1 MKSEKNIFIAFLLN
15 LFFSLLEL
23 IGGIFTGS
31 VSIISDALH
40 DMGDAI
46 SIGIAF
52 LFERKSKKPPDE
64 KYTYGYIG
72 YSIIGSVITT
82 LILLFGSVAVIFNA
96 IDKLINPTKINFNG
110 MIFLALIG
118 VLISITATV
127 FTRGGDSLN
136 QKAVNLHM
144 LEDTLGWV
152 AVLIGAII
160 MKFTDLSII
169 DPLISICVAAF
180 IFINAIKNLKSAFLL
195 FLNKAPNN
203 IDINIICERLSHING
218 VLDVHHIHVWSMD
231 GHNNYATMHIVADG
245 DYYNVKQSIKKELH
259 ALGIGHVTIELESEN
274 EYCGDKHCHLEIS
287 HSHSHSHHHH

>member
-40 DMGDAI
+40 DMGDVI

-96 IDKLINPTKINFNG
+96 IVKLINPTKINFNG

-118 VLISITATV
+118 VLVSITATV

-218 VLDVHHIHVWSMD
+218 VLDVHHIHVWSID